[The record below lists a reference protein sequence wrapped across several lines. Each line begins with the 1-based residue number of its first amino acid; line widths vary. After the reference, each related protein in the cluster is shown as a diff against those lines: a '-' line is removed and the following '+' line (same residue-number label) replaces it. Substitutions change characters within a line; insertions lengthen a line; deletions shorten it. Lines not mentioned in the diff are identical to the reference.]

1 MSKVSFY
8 GRRYRANLWYSPTT
22 MHSTAPVLGSTQT
35 IRASS
40 RTTLGSFPRRPSDAL
55 VAEPSASP
63 ALDERYLRNASV
75 IDQDQINA
83 APVAIVGVGAIGSH
97 LAEILCKLG
106 VRKITLIDPD
116 EVDTVNLS
124 VQGFYESEV
133 GRLKTGAVT
142 MRLRAINHSVQV
154 TQKCEEYRPELIEAG
169 SVLFSCVDSIKVR
182 RQMFR
187 DYREHDW
194 PIFFDGRMSAESLQV
209 YCVERDAEAMARY
222 RESLFPSHEA
232 HRESCTARATI
243 YCASLAAAILCAQF
257 KKWAM
262 GQMPET
268 RLNFDLFAMDCF
280 R

>member
-1 MSKVSFY
+1 VDAE
-8 GRRYRANLWYSPTT
+8 RP
-22 MHSTAPVLGSTQT
+22 
-35 IRASS
+35 ASS
-40 RTTLGSFPRRPSDAL
+40 AL
-55 VAEPSASP
+55 N
-63 ALDERYLRNASV
+63 ERYLRNASV

-83 APVAIVGVGAIGSH
+83 APVVIVGVGAIGSH

-106 VRKITLIDPD
+106 VRRLTLIDPD

-133 GRLKTGAVT
+133 GQPKTAAVKTRL
-142 MRLRAINHSVQV
+142 LEINPRVQV
-154 TQKCEEYRPELIEAG
+154 TEWQREYRDQMIEAG
-169 SVLFSCVDSIKVR
+169 SVVFSCVDSIKVR
-182 RQMFR
+182 RQIFR

-194 PIFFDGRMSAESLQV
+194 RVFFDGRMSAESLQV
-209 YCVERDAEAMARY
+209 YCVERDAEAMTRY
-222 RESLFPSHEA
+222 RDSLFPSHEA

-257 KKWAM
+257 KKWVM
-262 GQMPET
+262 GQMPEL